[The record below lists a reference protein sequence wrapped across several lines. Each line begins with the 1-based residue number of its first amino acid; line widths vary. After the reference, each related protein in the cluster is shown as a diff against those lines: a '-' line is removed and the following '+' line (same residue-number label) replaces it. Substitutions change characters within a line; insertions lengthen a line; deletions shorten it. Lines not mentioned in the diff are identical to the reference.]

1 MKPPRG
7 IAAQFARLVAAAG
20 LGCALLFLGLQA
32 GLQAGLRRY
41 FAQPEAAARA
51 TQSQMED
58 FAAYARRTGL
68 ASTDSETIARWT
80 ERHRFTMLELYREGE
95 LVYTSFQPSGPQH
108 KGPGFRPDSP
118 RYTLTLADGEAE
130 LILFTN
136 SVGAYYTTGSGVLA
150 AGCVGLFFLLFLL
163 GCRRIVRYIGLL
175 SAEIQAMEGGE
186 LDHPITIQGED
197 ELTALAASLDSM
209 RLTLRRQQQEEAQ
222 AAAKIKNLVTEMSH
236 DLRTPLTTLLLYTE
250 ILQEGRY
257 ETPAQQAEYLAKIR
271 QKARQIKQLSD
282 NLFEYALV
290 TRDSQAELEPPAPFS
305 RIFEQPLADTIDCLQ
320 QRGLVCGVELDAA
333 DPLLRVRGEYIR
345 RILDNLVSNLLKY
358 ADPAAPVQIASAQGP
373 GWMELRVENRTARTP
388 APADS
393 TRVGLSSIHTMMENM
408 QGSCLVEQEEDRFCI
423 RLRFPLQ

>member
-1 MKPPRG
+1 
-7 IAAQFARLVAAAG
+7 
-20 LGCALLFLGLQA
+20 
-32 GLQAGLRRY
+32 
-41 FAQPEAAARA
+41 
-51 TQSQMED
+51 MED

-68 ASTDSETIARWT
+68 ASTDSETIACWT

-222 AAAKIKNLVTEMSH
+222 AAAKIKNLVTEIVPRPAHPSDH
-236 DLRTPLTTLLLYTE
+236 PAAVHRDPAGGPVRDPGPGRQHPGGAVQHPYNDGEYAGLLPGGAGGGTLLH
-250 ILQEGRY
+250 
-257 ETPAQQAEYLAKIR
+257 PSA
-271 QKARQIKQLSD
+271 
-282 NLFEYALV
+282 
-290 TRDSQAELEPPAPFS
+290 FS
-305 RIFEQPLADTIDCLQ
+305 
-320 QRGLVCGVELDAA
+320 AA
-333 DPLLRVRGEYIR
+333 MR
-345 RILDNLVSNLLKY
+345 
-358 ADPAAPVQIASAQGP
+358 AAPREGKNLPGAPLFPFTKSSRALRAS
-373 GWMELRVENRTARTP
+373 
-388 APADS
+388 
-393 TRVGLSSIHTMMENM
+393 
-408 QGSCLVEQEEDRFCI
+408 
-423 RLRFPLQ
+423 

>member
-1 MKPPRG
+1 
-7 IAAQFARLVAAAG
+7 
-20 LGCALLFLGLQA
+20 
-32 GLQAGLRRY
+32 
-41 FAQPEAAARA
+41 
-51 TQSQMED
+51 MED

-68 ASTDSETIARWT
+68 ASTDSETISRWT

-257 ETPAQQAEYLAKIR
+257 ETPAQ
-271 QKARQIKQLSD
+271 
-282 NLFEYALV
+282 
-290 TRDSQAELEPPAPFS
+290 
-305 RIFEQPLADTIDCLQ
+305 
-320 QRGLVCGVELDAA
+320 
-333 DPLLRVRGEYIR
+333 
-345 RILDNLVSNLLKY
+345 
-358 ADPAAPVQIASAQGP
+358 
-373 GWMELRVENRTARTP
+373 
-388 APADS
+388 ADS

-408 QGSCLVEQEEDRFCI
+408 QGSCLVEQEEERFCI